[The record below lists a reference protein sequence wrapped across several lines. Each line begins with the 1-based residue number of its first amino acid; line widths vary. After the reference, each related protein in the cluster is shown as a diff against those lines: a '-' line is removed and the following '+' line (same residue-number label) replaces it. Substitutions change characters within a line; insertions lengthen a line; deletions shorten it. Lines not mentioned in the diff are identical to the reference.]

1 MEGNAG
7 ELITFLTA
15 HEGKDFDAVLT
26 NDIEDTVEFSFMSY
40 IKNAKVH
47 IQTGRIT
54 VSEPKT
60 GKYFSLPISGIK
72 QIYDESCGPYDL
84 ALTIEY
90 NKGYSIFI
98 QIFES

>member
-1 MEGNAG
+1 MDGNAR

-15 HEGKDFDAVLT
+15 HEGKDFEAILT
-26 NDIEDTVEFSFMSY
+26 DEIVGTVGFSFMSY
-40 IKNAKVH
+40 IKSAKIH
-47 IQTGRIT
+47 IQSGRIT

-72 QIYDESCGPYDL
+72 QICDESCGPYDL

-90 NKGYSIFI
+90 NNGYSIFI